1 MREIFGSA
9 ECGLR
14 NADWR
19 LANIVIVKIANARAA
34 EDGHQQ
40 FNIPWRCGFIERNA
54 HRAWSKPA
62 QVATSFGCVPQNDF
76 ARFHFD
82 PNCVEEILVRDRA
95 AKGAQTIR
103 KSTG

>member
-9 ECGLR
+9 ECGFR
-14 NADWR
+14 NANWR
-19 LANIVIVKIANARAA
+19 FAKIVIVKIADVRAA

-40 FNIPWRCGFIERNA
+40 LNVPWCCRFIERNA

-62 QVATSFGCVPQNDF
+62 QVATRFGRMPQNDF
-76 ARFHFD
+76 ARLHFD
-82 PNCVEEILVRDRA
+82 PNRVEEILVRDGA
-95 AKGAQTIR
+95 AKSAQTIR